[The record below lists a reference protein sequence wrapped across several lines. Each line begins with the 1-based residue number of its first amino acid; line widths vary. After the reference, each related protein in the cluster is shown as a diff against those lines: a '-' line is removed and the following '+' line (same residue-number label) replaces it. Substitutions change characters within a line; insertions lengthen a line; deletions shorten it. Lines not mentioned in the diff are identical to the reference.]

1 MQPIRKRPMAVAAV
15 ALAFV
20 SCGPLVVPPVETD
33 EPAGTDEPP
42 GVCSGEVTV
51 RGTVEDSE
59 TDAGSPG
66 EVRVYGEHADG
77 SHTLLASGR
86 TDAAG
91 AFRLSFPGTD
101 APLSLQA
108 RLKDGEV
115 ETGYVRTVPLS
126 GGCESQVLVRAVP
139 YTGLNGDTLETD
151 IGIEQFREFIV
162 DVMDDGRGIHKWRIE
177 DLQGIEVI
185 PEYRPPAG
193 GRYAPG
199 EFNQEELDLIERVLR
214 DDALRVFFG
223 GKRMRIQVDDAS
235 TPDSEK
241 HYRYDA
247 QRAST
252 RIAAEDGWIIV
263 FPTEYTGVT
272 LAAAQSSLYRDGHR
286 RAGAI
291 ALTVRGIRGEVREHK
306 RRQRLQLR
314 LNHELGH
321 VTYATFGRGES
332 SHTRAVERH
341 QSLMADGGSA
351 VEPICIAPCFAD
363 RKALRIVYE
372 DTFPART
379 RVHDILGLD
388 WRD

>member
-1 MQPIRKRPMAVAAV
+1 MAVAAV

-20 SCGPLVVPPVETD
+20 SCGRLVVAPVETD

-42 GVCSGEVTV
+42 GVCSGQVTV

-59 TDAGSPG
+59 TDTGSPG

-77 SHTLLASGR
+77 SHALLASGR

-151 IGIEQFREFIV
+151 IGIEQFREFIL
-162 DVMDDGRGIHKWRIE
+162 DVMDDGRGIHKWRLE
-177 DLQGIEVI
+177 DLKGIEVI
-185 PEYRPPAG
+185 PEYRPPAEG
-193 GRYAPG
+193 DFPPG
-199 EFNQEELDLIERVLR
+199 EFNQDELDLIEWMLR

-223 GKRMRIQVDDAS
+223 GKRMRIQVDNAS

-241 HYRYDA
+241 HYRYVAHRGQD
-247 QRAST
+247 Q
-252 RIAAEDGWIIV
+252 IAEEDGWIIV
-263 FPTEYTGVT
+263 FPTDFT
-272 LAAAQSSLYRDGHR
+272 LRTFARAHSSSNRDGHR
-286 RAGAI
+286 RAGTI
-291 ALTVRGIRGEVREHK
+291 GLTVRGIRGEVNEDT
-306 RRQRLQLR
+306 RRQRLLFR

-321 VTYATFGRGES
+321 VTYATRGRGES
-332 SHTRAVERH
+332 SHTRILGGH
-341 QSLMADGGSA
+341 QSLMSYAGGVA
-351 VEPICIAPCFAD
+351 VAPICIAPCLAD
-363 RKALRIVYE
+363 RKALGIVYE
-372 DTFPART
+372 DTFPALT

>member
-1 MQPIRKRPMAVAAV
+1 MAVAAA

-20 SCGPLVVPPVETD
+20 SCGRLVVPPGEVPPGETD
-33 EPAGTDEPP
+33 DPP

-51 RGTVEDSE
+51 RGTLEDSE

-77 SHTLLASGR
+77 SHALLASGR

-101 APLSLQA
+101 AALSLQA

-115 ETGYVRTVPLS
+115 DAGYVRTVPLS

-151 IGIEQFREFIV
+151 VGIEQFREFIL
-162 DVMDDGRGIHKWRIE
+162 DVMDSGRGIHKWRLE

-185 PEYRPPAG
+185 PEYRPPAEG
-193 GRYAPG
+193 DFPPG
-199 EFNQEELDLIERVLR
+199 EFSQDELDLIEQMLR

-223 GKRMRIQVDDAS
+223 GKRMRIQVDNTS

-241 HYRYDA
+241 HYRYVAHRGQD
-247 QRAST
+247 Q
-252 RIAAEDGWIIV
+252 IAEEDGWIIV
-263 FPTEYTGVT
+263 LPTEYTG
-272 LAAAQSSLYRDGHR
+272 AAAFAINSIYRDGYR
-286 RAGAI
+286 RAGTI
-291 ALTVRGIRGEVREHK
+291 GLTLRAGIRGEVNEDK
-306 RRQRLQLR
+306 RLRRLLRR

-321 VTYATFGRGES
+321 LTYASRGRGED
-332 SHTRAVERH
+332 SHTRAIRSH
-341 QSLMADGGSA
+341 QSLMSYAGGVA
-351 VEPICIAPCFAD
+351 VAPTCIAPCFAD

-372 DTFPART
+372 DTFPALT